1 MGGAKRNTEM
11 KQITATQVTPFWGK
25 SLLKEKIT
33 NIVDQSCLPNVA
45 AAKTLTHV
53 SGLCEFL

>member
-1 MGGAKRNTEM
+1 M
-11 KQITATQVTPFWGK
+11 KQITATRVTPFWGK

-33 NIVDQSCLPNVA
+33 NNIDQNCLPNVA